1 MTERTA
7 TIEKP
12 LDYYE
17 KALVAIKQLALDEVA
32 ARYGTGLP
40 DSEPGIID
48 NPAYHNL
55 QHSKRVSEVSERMA
69 QALGLSRSSVLIA
82 GMAGAAHDI
91 IRERMA
97 EKTAEELSADW
108 LEMAMTEL
116 GFATPD
122 ILTARKAILA
132 TTPIITPEGLMVGQ
146 QVESNHFRDDF
157 ISNDTLIA
165 QCVTSADLEALYAPD
180 GPIIAHKYFM
190 ELLGLQPGEAPTSIA
205 ALRDFQLR
213 QVILMQHYRY
223 PHPIAEQLFG
233 KNRRLVTDYH
243 QTLLE
248 LIENGT
254 VTSWSQ
260 VAELD
265 QRFFTEQTLLTT

>member
-17 KALVAIKQLALDEVA
+17 KALVAIKQLALAEVA

-40 DSEPGIID
+40 DNEPGIID
-48 NPAYHNL
+48 NLAYHNL
-55 QHSKRVSEVSERMA
+55 QHSKRVSGAAEMMA
-69 QALGLSRSSVLIA
+69 QTLGLSRSSVLIA

-91 IRERMA
+91 IRERTA
-97 EKTAEELSADW
+97 EKTAEQLSADW

-122 ILTARKAILA
+122 ILTAKKAILA

-146 QVESNHFRDDF
+146 QVETTHFRDDF
-157 ISNDTLIA
+157 VSNDTLIA
-165 QCVTSADLEALYAPD
+165 QCVASADLEALYAPD

-190 ELLGLQPGEAPTSIA
+190 ELHGLQPDETPTSIE

-223 PHPIAEQLFG
+223 PHPIAEELFG
-233 KNRRLVTDYH
+233 KRRDIATAYH
-243 QTLLE
+243 QMLFE
-248 LIENGT
+248 MMDAGT
-254 VTSWSQ
+254 ITDWDQ
-260 VAELD
+260 VVEMDL
-265 QRFFTEQTLLTT
+265 RFYEEQKLSTT